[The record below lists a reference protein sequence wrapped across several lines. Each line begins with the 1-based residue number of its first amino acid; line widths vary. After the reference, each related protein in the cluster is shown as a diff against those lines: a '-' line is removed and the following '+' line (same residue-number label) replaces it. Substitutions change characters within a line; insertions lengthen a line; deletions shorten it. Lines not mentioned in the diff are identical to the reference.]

1 NNNELNRH
9 SLMVKNRLDRAI
21 QSERNLKEQIDV
33 LKGSLLLSRI
43 LFEEQVDLPDG
54 IFINNLPDKIADLR
68 LEQFEINK
76 QRDQIIQPSIYI
88 DQLMHEYQAAYPEVT
103 DPNAQKE
110 LRSALELLVDARR
123 ELLDKL

>member
-1 NNNELNRH
+1 H

-43 LFEEQVDLPDG
+43 LFEEQIELPDD
-54 IFINNLPDKIADLR
+54 IFINKLPDKIADLR

-76 QRDQIIQPSIYI
+76 QRDQIFQPNLY
-88 DQLMHEYQAAYPEVT
+88 
-103 DPNAQKE
+103 
-110 LRSALELLVDARR
+110 
-123 ELLDKL
+123 